1 MDEEGAG
8 VTHVDAVAGMA
19 VGQVSDLAVKLEPGR
34 YVLVCNLSE
43 NSQHYMAG
51 MHIVSTVNSPAA
63 SRITCAVAGRG
74 DCLALAGVALLLFAK
89 IYSPGLCVRA
99 SFCLRT
105 FGACLRIGCSGRAW
119 CCKGCVAWLRRD
131 V

>member
-8 VTHVDAVAGMA
+8 VTHVDEVADMA

-51 MHIVSTVNSPAA
+51 MHIVFTVN
-63 SRITCAVAGRG
+63 
-74 DCLALAGVALLLFAK
+74 
-89 IYSPGLCVRA
+89 
-99 SFCLRT
+99 
-105 FGACLRIGCSGRAW
+105 
-119 CCKGCVAWLRRD
+119 
-131 V
+131 